1 MRPLECGVYTYIR
14 WVPICPNLP
23 GTNTKRSSNLKLC
36 SVKKQIVTPCSL
48 FRDHNTFDR
57 WQLAITKLFLKV
69 QRSHTR
75 SLMSLGTCSTP
86 GMALSDSRNFS
97 CSLEICMSSRYAKS
111 LCQVY
116 QFNNVKSLHPSLLD
130 PRLDNTSNSKTA
142 SDYVRVHFVCSCIKM
157 SRSSRSYQN
166 YRISSMIRKEAG
178 KVAAVL
184 WVELATSPPG
194 VMGKDKQKENGNEW
208 TSNLLPLQKHLWPCS
223 TMFPIALPAISK
235 NIFIYQGLIMHGQ
248 CILSIVHVQPY
259 F

>member
-1 MRPLECGVYTYIR
+1 MTTTHLIDGNWQLRNCFWQCKE
-14 WVPICPNLP
+14 
-23 GTNTKRSSNLKLC
+23 
-36 SVKKQIVTPCSL
+36 VT
-48 FRDHNTFDR
+48 RDHWCPWAPAQPLGWPSVIQGTFPAAWKYACHRDM
-57 WQLAITKLFLKV
+57 K
-69 QRSHTR
+69 
-75 SLMSLGTCSTP
+75 
-86 GMALSDSRNFS
+86 
-97 CSLEICMSSRYAKS
+97 AKS

-116 QFNNVKSLHPSLLD
+116 QFHNVKSLHPSLLD

-142 SDYVRVHFVCSCIKM
+142 SDYARVHFVCSCIKM
-157 SRSSRSYQN
+157 SRSLRSYQN
-166 YRISSMIRKEAG
+166 YRISNIIRKETG

-248 CILSIVHVQPY
+248 CILSIAYAQPY